1 MKYMRRMK
9 PGSERES
16 IFDIDIKKTQI
27 HESGI
32 RL

>member
-9 PGSERES
+9 SGSERES
-16 IFDIDIKKTQI
+16 IFDLDIKKTQI

-32 RL
+32 